1 MLACWEKWKIL
12 LDINQAL
19 ELARGLHIIFS
30 GRQSTVVNRIKNY
43 TNIFIF
49 GYKELT
55 ESEKKKLRSRQEH
68 FTVKPL
74 YSGHHRDFKIVSVI
88 ERCPLHRVS
97 S

>member
-1 MLACWEKWKIL
+1 MIFSTVDWKMLACWEKWKIL

-49 GYKELT
+49 GYKELN
-55 ESEKKKLRSRQEH
+55 ESEKKNYAVGKNILQWNLS
-68 FTVKPL
+68 TA
-74 YSGHHRDFKIVSVI
+74 DTI
-88 ERCPLHRVS
+88 ETS
-97 S
+97 K